1 MLDQMVVALAL
12 ALALAL
18 LAAPRASAYER
29 GLELERVASVFA
41 LREADVR
48 CPSMGEWVGDPI
60 WGTGPT
66 QPRAWAYTNMVK
78 DYIAL
83 HPALCAGA
91 LDVSNSTLPGW
102 QRAAGVLVLVHEAY
116 HVRRWPGR
124 WDEAK
129 VECRAIR
136 DFKKA
141 VVLLGASRELAN
153 ELLPWALAVHLRMG
167 ALFPEYRQRDCKLPV
182 WAPPFSP

>member
-1 MLDQMVVALAL
+1 VIVALAL
-12 ALALAL
+12 ALVLAL

-29 GLELERVASVFA
+29 PLGLERVASTLA

-60 WGTGPT
+60 WGSATPQRRG
-66 QPRAWAYTNMVK
+66 WAYTNMVK
-78 DYIAL
+78 DYIVL

-91 LDVSNSTLPGW
+91 LAVSDSTLPGW
-102 QRAAGVLVLVHEAY
+102 QRAAGVLVLVHEAQ

-136 DFKKA
+136 DFTKA

-167 ALFPEYRQRDCKLPV
+167 ALFPEYRERACRLPV
-182 WAPPFSP
+182 WTPPLAP